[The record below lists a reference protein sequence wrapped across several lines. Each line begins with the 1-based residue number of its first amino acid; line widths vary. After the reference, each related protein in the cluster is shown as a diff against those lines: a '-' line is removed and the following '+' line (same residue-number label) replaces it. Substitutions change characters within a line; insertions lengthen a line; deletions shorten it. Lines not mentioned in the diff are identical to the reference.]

1 MVEAGECR
9 SRGVMG
15 NGLRRPSLQQS
26 AGRNVFTLSQAGN
39 MSFQREAGA
48 APLTHSSLLTLSN
61 EDFYDWKV
69 IVLKKKK
76 DEEMGFSV
84 YDARVHLPPPS
95 RTR

>member
-9 SRGVMG
+9 SRGVVMG
-15 NGLRRPSLQQS
+15 NGLRSLHS
-26 AGRNVFTLSQAGN
+26 FPGRKYVFLKEVG
-39 MSFQREAGA
+39 G
-48 APLTHSSLLTLSN
+48 APLTHSSLLTMSD

-84 YDARVHLPPPS
+84 YDARVHLPPLS
-95 RTR
+95 RAR